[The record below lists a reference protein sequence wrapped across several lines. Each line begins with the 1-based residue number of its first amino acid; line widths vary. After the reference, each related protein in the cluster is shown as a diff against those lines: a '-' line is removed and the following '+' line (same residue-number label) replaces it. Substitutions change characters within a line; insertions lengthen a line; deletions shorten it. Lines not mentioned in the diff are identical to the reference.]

1 MIAIPATFKVPVNT
15 EYQPVRDENGIIFF
29 VPVSPRG
36 FAADSEYDLKTAL
49 RGMLIKDNGTTI
61 GKENVW

>member
-1 MIAIPATFKVPVNT
+1 MIAIPAAFKFPVNA
-15 EYQPVRDENGIIFF
+15 EYQPVRDESGIISF

-36 FAADSEYDLKTAL
+36 FSADSGYDLKTAL
-49 RGMLIKDNGTTI
+49 RGMLIKDNGTII